1 MSYDTDL
8 QHGGHR
14 LSKDTSNAYWVKT
27 QGNNTD
33 RTEIQGSDQV
43 MTADQ
48 ARTPRMQMTGSA
60 NLVTEGR

>member
-1 MSYDTDL
+1 MGDTDWVKT
-8 QHGGHR
+8 Q
-14 LSKDTSNAYWVKT
+14 TNAYWVKT

-48 ARTPRMQMTGSA
+48 ARTPRIQMTGGT